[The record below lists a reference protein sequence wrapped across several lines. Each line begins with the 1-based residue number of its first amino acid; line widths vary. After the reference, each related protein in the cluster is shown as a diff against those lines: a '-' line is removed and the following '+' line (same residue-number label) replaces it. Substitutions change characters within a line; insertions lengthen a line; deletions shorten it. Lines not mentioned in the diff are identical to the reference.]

1 LNMLTIFIKKRMR
14 NTLLTFTIILLFNN
28 VIAFNGNKN
37 TQDST
42 VVLSTKTGD
51 IFGTVCLPMSFYKGP
66 VVLIIAGSGPTDR
79 NGNSTFTKNNNL
91 KFIAQNLADSGI
103 ASLRFDKR
111 GIGQSAAAMKS
122 ERDLIFEDY
131 ISDVKQW
138 IIFLQK
144 DTRFTKIIIA
154 GHSEGSLIGMVA
166 ATEADKYI
174 SISGA
179 GEPIAFTLKKQLKTQ
194 PDTIKKLSNTI
205 IDSLSEGHEVK
216 NVPLL
221 LFSLFRPSVQPYL
234 ISWFKYNPVA
244 EIAKLKI
251 PVLIIQGDKDLQVSE
266 ENAHQL
272 HEACPNSKLVVL
284 QNMNHVLKTVSDE
297 KDNSKSYKDADRPL
311 HPELIREMVSFIKQ

>member
-1 LNMLTIFIKKRMR
+1 
-14 NTLLTFTIILLFNN
+14 
-28 VIAFNGNKN
+28 
-37 TQDST
+37 
-42 VVLSTKTGD
+42 VLSTKTGD

-91 KFIAQNLADSGI
+91 KFIAQKLADSGI

-111 GIGQSAAAMKS
+111 GIGESASAMKS
-122 ERDLIFEDY
+122 EKDLIFEHY

-138 IIFLQK
+138 IAYLKK
-144 DTRFTKIIIA
+144 DKHFTKIIIA
-154 GHSEGSLIGMVA
+154 GHSEGSLIGMA
-166 ATEADKYI
+166 AAAEADKYI

-179 GEPIAFTLKKQLKTQ
+179 GEPIASTLKKQLEKQ
-194 PDTIKKLSNTI
+194 PDTIRKISNII

-234 ISWFKYNPVA
+234 ISWFKYNPIA

-251 PVLIIQGDKDLQVSE
+251 PVLILQGDKDLQVDE
-266 ENAHQL
+266 ENAYRL
-272 HEACPNSKLVVL
+272 HEASKGSKLLIL
-284 QNMNHVLKTVSDE
+284 QNMNHVLKSVSDE
-297 KDNSKSYKDADRPL
+297 KDNAKSYKDADRPL
-311 HPELIREMVSFIKQ
+311 HPVLIPEMVSFIKQ